1 MTSTP
6 AAPTTPPADGAA
18 LDGELFARQADLDV
32 VFHLKYGAEGALGW
46 GPRMRRARG
55 YYSPDDHYEALLH
68 RLVQAETEWLDVG
81 CGRNLFPSN
90 QGLARLLA
98 DRCAR
103 LTGVDP
109 DATLEENP
117 FVHER
122 VREPMDTFR
131 TERPFDLVTL
141 RMVAEHV
148 ADPAALCASMAAAL
162 KPGGLAVVYT
172 VNRRSP
178 MPLLTG
184 LAPMAVRH
192 PIKKWL
198 WGTEK
203 KDTFPTCFKMNTRK
217 ALARCFEQ
225 VGLTE
230 AGFQKLDDC
239 RTFARFKALQWAELQ
254 GRRLFRSV
262 GAAYPE
268 NCLLGLYRK
277 PVPAPAE
284 GDAAPRSAS

>member
-1 MTSTP
+1 MTSPTVALSTP
-6 AAPTTPPADGAA
+6 EPED
-18 LDGELFARQADLDV
+18 DLFPRQEDLDL
-32 VFHLKYGAEGALGW
+32 VFAQKYGADGELGW
-46 GPRMRRARG
+46 GPSMRRARG
-55 YYSPDDHYEALLH
+55 YYSPDDYYEAMLH
-68 RLVQAETEWLDVG
+68 RLVGPDTEWLDVG
-81 CGRNLFPSN
+81 CGRDLFPSN
-90 QGLARLLA
+90 RDLARLLA

-109 DATLEENP
+109 DETLEDNP
-117 FVHER
+117 FVHEK
-122 VREPMDTFR
+122 VREPMDTYR
-131 TERPFDLVTL
+131 TDRPFDLVTL

-148 ADPAALCASMAAAL
+148 ADPETLCASMGAAL

-172 VNRRSP
+172 VNRFSP

-198 WGTEK
+198 WGTDK

-217 ALARCFEQ
+217 ALRLLFDG
-225 VGLTE
+225 VGLDE

-239 RTFARFKALQWAELQ
+239 RTFARFKALHWLELT
-254 GRRLFRSV
+254 GRRAFRAV

-268 NCLLGLYRK
+268 NCILGLYRK
-277 PVPAPAE
+277 
-284 GDAAPRSAS
+284 R